1 MYNIKYISNNGKNLN
16 FSLSNNLAITSISGL
31 TENTIELAE
40 TQGVAQIGSSIQG
53 KSVQGKDI
61 VINGEIIGTAR
72 FLRGQLLDTITP
84 LEGGT
89 LIFNNILELGV
100 EPIMTPYVENYAE
113 NSKFQFTLRA
123 SYPYWRSIK
132 QIITDVAGL
141 EPKFKFPIDYGNT
154 GNEGHPREHIF
165 GQRIS
170 NFFVNVENKGNVPAP
185 FKVMFI
191 AKTQLS
197 NPSITK
203 VSTLEFIKIQKAMI
217 SGERIEVDM
226 MGDLPKLTSYKIGS
240 EEDVFR
246 YFDIDSTLFELDV
259 GDNLI
264 RYDADSNRNGLDVK
278 ITRAD
283 TWSAPYGDDKTY
295 E

>member
-1 MYNIKYISNNGKNLN
+1 MYNLKYVSQNGKSLN
-16 FSLSNNLAITSISGL
+16 FSFKDSLVITSISGL
-31 TENTIELAE
+31 TENVIELAE
-40 TQGVAQIGSSIQG
+40 TQGVAQIGTSIQG

-61 VINGEIIGTAR
+61 VINGEIVGIAR
-72 FLRGQLLDTITP
+72 FKRQELLDTITP
-84 LEGGT
+84 LESGF
-89 LIFNNILELGV
+89 LIYNNKLELGV
-100 EPIMTPYVENYAE
+100 EPVVTPYVENYAD
-113 NSKFQFTLRA
+113 NAKFQFTLRA

-141 EPKFKFPIDYGNT
+141 EPKFKFPVNYGDT
-154 GNEGHPREHIF
+154 GNEGRPKQHIF

-170 NFFVNVENKGNVPAP
+170 NFFVNVENRGNVPAP

-191 AKTQLS
+191 AKTALS

-203 VSTLEFIKIQKAMI
+203 VSTLEFIKIRKNMI

>member
-1 MYNIKYISNNGKNLN
+1 MYNLKYISQNGKRLN
-16 FSLSNNLAITSISGL
+16 FSFVNNLVITSISGL
-31 TENTIELAE
+31 TENTVDLAE
-40 TQGVAQIGSSIQG
+40 TQGVAQIGTSIQG
-53 KSVQGKDI
+53 KSVQGKNI
-61 VINGEIIGTAR
+61 VINGEIIGMSR
-72 FLRGQLLDTITP
+72 FLREQLLDTITP
-84 LEGGT
+84 LESGM
-89 LIFNNILELGV
+89 LIFNNRLELGV
-100 EPIMTPYVENYAE
+100 EPVITPYVENYPSNA
-113 NSKFQFTLRA
+113 KFQFTVRA
-123 SYPYWRSIK
+123 AYPYWRSIE
-132 QIITDVAGL
+132 QISTDVAGL
-141 EPKFKFPIDYGNT
+141 EAMFKFPINYGDT
-154 GNEGHPREHIF
+154 GHEEHPKQHIF
-165 GQRIS
+165 GKRIS

-203 VSTLEFIKIQKAMI
+203 VSTLEFIKIKKDMI
-217 SGERIEVDM
+217 SGERIEIDM

-264 RYDADSNRNGLDVK
+264 RYDADSNRNGLDVR

-283 TWSAPYGDDKTY
+283 TWSAPYGDDETY